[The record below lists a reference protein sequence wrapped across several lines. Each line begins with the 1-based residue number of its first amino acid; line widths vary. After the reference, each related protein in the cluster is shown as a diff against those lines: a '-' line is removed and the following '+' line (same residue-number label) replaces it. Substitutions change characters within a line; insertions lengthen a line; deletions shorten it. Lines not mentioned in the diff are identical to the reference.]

1 MVPHST
7 SQSYLTKKV
16 KIASK
21 KGLKDARGFVE
32 NIERRDK

>member
-1 MVPHST
+1 MLIYST
-7 SQSYLTKKV
+7 PQSYLTKKV